1 MWLFWI
7 VWACVCA
14 PASLRACTH
23 THTRAPACICAHVH
37 ACVCVSVPQYQI
49 LLSQLSA
56 SLSLVVICLSTS
68 QPSTSPSVSL
78 SFFLSPDFFIC
89 VPLLC
94 VPLLAPALSFL
105 LHRLPVL
112 FCFFVFFL
120 PAPLHRC
127 PHHLSLW
134 AIRPPFLLF
143 RITFNLSLHSGWF
156 SPLSPSY
163 NASLIFFFFFF
174 LDFGFDLR
182 NIGEEKQGWWN
193 MTQKL
198 FIEKKVF
205 SFLLLDCKDG
215 FRG

>member
-23 THTRAPACICAHVH
+23 THTRTRAPACICARVH
-37 ACVCVSVPQYQI
+37 ACVCVSMPQYQI

-105 LHRLPVL
+105 PHRLPG
-112 FCFFVFFL
+112 FFFLLQQHL
-120 PAPLHRC
+120 PAPFPRC
-127 PHHLSLW
+127 PRHLSLW
-134 AIRPPFLLF
+134 AIWPPFLLF
-143 RITFNLSLHSGWF
+143 HITFNLSLHSGWF
-156 SPLSPSY
+156 SPLSLHFPTT
-163 NASLIFFFFFF
+163 LPWFFFFWFW
-174 LDFGFDLR
+174 LWLEKYR
-182 NIGEEKQGWWN
+182 RREERVVKHDAEVIQC
-193 MTQKL
+193 
-198 FIEKKVF
+198 KKN
-205 SFLLLDCKDG
+205 K
-215 FRG
+215 